1 MRYIVVELSTG
12 HNKIFNLWNDMVNN
26 KNSQIQN
33 IGKIK
38 KLPKLLEYERFLAN
52 GSHFKWSQIQI
63 NTCVNYTKKFTN
75 VFL

>member
-52 GSHFKWSQIQI
+52 GSHFK
-63 NTCVNYTKKFTN
+63 
-75 VFL
+75 